1 MVAAML
7 RLRVQ
12 LLIGFFAAC
21 NGYFLKIDAVTVK
34 AINERK
40 RVLIG
45 LEIVIAIIL
54 LALLWRIN
62 R

>member
-1 MVAAML
+1 ML

-21 NGYFLKIDAVTVK
+21 NGYFLKTDAVTIK

-45 LEIVIAIIL
+45 LEIVIAISQSSS
-54 LALLWRIN
+54 
-62 R
+62 